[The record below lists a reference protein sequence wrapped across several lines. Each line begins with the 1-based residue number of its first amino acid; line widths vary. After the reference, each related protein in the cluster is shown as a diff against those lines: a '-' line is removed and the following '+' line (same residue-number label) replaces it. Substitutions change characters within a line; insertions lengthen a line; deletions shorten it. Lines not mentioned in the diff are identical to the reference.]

1 MTEKQR
7 IARQRRSFL
16 KGMAAAGGAAAL
28 TLAARHATAAN
39 TDDTPKAEGDSKP
52 KGYRRTPHVDAFYA
66 STRI

>member
-7 IARQRRSFL
+7 IANQRRNFL

-28 TLAARHATAAN
+28 TLAARNATAAS
-39 TDDTPKAEGDSKP
+39 TDDSPKAEGDAKP
-52 KGYRRTPHVDAFYA
+52 KGYRRTPHIDAFYA

>member
-7 IARQRRSFL
+7 IAHQRRNFI
-16 KGMAAAGGAAAL
+16 KGVAAAGGAVAL
-28 TLAARHATAAN
+28 TLAARNATAASS
-39 TDDTPKAEGDSKP
+39 DDRSKAEGDAES